1 MFALSRPI
9 KTALQIATR
18 PVSRKTTLCDFRHS
32 TRANAHRSPQCVRV
46 RGLRKSRLPLCLAS
60 NDRGGASGG
69 PLNPVAPEQCLE
81 SSAEEGPPKGSRF
94 PPREIGRDLGR
105 LSRDGLASQP
115 GDDANGQPV
124 RERDPET
131 LAASTSSR
139 GSGGWSDRPSDGSF
153 HSFSR
158 SLRPPLPPLF
168 LPRFLLILDRLN
180 ALRALPRAG
189 TAAAAGLSC
198 HFSPSTW
205 RCTVRPVCSLFFT

>member
-1 MFALSRPI
+1 M
-9 KTALQIATR
+9 
-18 PVSRKTTLCDFRHS
+18 
-32 TRANAHRSPQCVRV
+32 
-46 RGLRKSRLPLCLAS
+46 CLAS

-158 SLRPPLPPLF
+158 SLRPPPLPPSLSSSLSSYPGSFECTASAATGRYRRRSWPVMPFFAVYVALF
-168 LPRFLLILDRLN
+168 RSACLF
-180 ALRALPRAG
+180 
-189 TAAAAGLSC
+189 
-198 HFSPSTW
+198 
-205 RCTVRPVCSLFFT
+205 SLFYLMW